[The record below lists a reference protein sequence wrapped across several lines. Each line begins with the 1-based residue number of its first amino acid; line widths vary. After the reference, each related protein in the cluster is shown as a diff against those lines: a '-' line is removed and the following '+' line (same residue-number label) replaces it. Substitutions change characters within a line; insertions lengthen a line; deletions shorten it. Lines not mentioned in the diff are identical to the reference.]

1 MTFAIKAAVGARD
14 RPANAAG
21 EYHRQTNCASEVAPV
36 AKRAQTFFP
45 LERGERSG
53 SKIRNLLI
61 RNAPLEAGTM
71 GSISKEG

>member
-21 EYHRQTNCASEVAPV
+21 EYHRQTHCASEVAPV

-45 LERGERSG
+45 LERWATRDRAQFQILSSG
-53 SKIRNLLI
+53 NEQDRRHL
-61 RNAPLEAGTM
+61 G
-71 GSISKEG
+71 